1 VGLVATVAASLLLAG
16 PLGPTGIALGL
27 SLGCLVHAGAVI
39 LGLSRFGLWSLGRQS
54 LSRLTRTATAAL
66 LMSLGLLAARN
77 AFPEARPL
85 VLAAFCLG
93 GLALYALAAFA
104 TGAVTRDDW
113 ASLTKKSSEPLRPDA
128 GLS

>member
-1 VGLVATVAASLLLAG
+1 
-16 PLGPTGIALGL
+16 
-27 SLGCLVHAGAVI
+27 
-39 LGLSRFGLWSLGRQS
+39 
-54 LSRLTRTATAAL
+54 
-66 LMSLGLLAARN
+66 
-77 AFPEARPL
+77 

-93 GLALYALAAFA
+93 GFTLYALAALA